1 MLSAAQVLHF
11 ETFGFVIV
19 RRAFSPKETA
29 EIGREFD
36 EVLATDR
43 GGQVFE
49 GAKRQSIIGFI
60 ERRPILTHLVET
72 DLIFEAMEQFLGP
85 GFVWIGSDGHLY
97 VGDTAWHPDSPS
109 PDYRRIKVAIYLD
122 PVQKE
127 TGCLR
132 VIPGSHRQPL
142 HGELGVLYGVK
153 DPAMTPFGVAA
164 SAIPAFPLESQPGD
178 VVMFDQNTW
187 HASFGG
193 RTGRRML
200 ALSFAAPP
208 VLPEHE
214 AILRK
219 MYNAN
224 LEFTRTDQITQTG
237 RVYEDSFLHSDSARI
252 RSMTSKLVEFG
263 FR

>member
-1 MLSAAQVLHF
+1 MLSVQQVLHF
-11 ETFGFVIV
+11 ETFGFVLLRQALTV
-19 RRAFSPKETA
+19 QETA
-29 EIGREFD
+29 EISREFD
-36 EVLATDR
+36 EVLAADR
-43 GGQVFE
+43 GDQVFN

-72 DLIFEAMEQFLGP
+72 DLVFEAMEQLLGL

-97 VGDTAWHPDSPS
+97 VGDTAWHPDSLS
-109 PDYRRIKVAIYLD
+109 PIYRRIKVAIYLD

-132 VIPGSHRQPL
+132 VIPGSHRPPL
-142 HGELGVLYGVK
+142 HDELGVLYGVK
-153 DPAMTPFGVAA
+153 DSAMTPFGIAA
-164 SAIPAFPLESQPGD
+164 RDIPSFPLESQPGD
-178 VVMFDQNTW
+178 VVIFDQNTW

-193 RTGRRML
+193 KTGRRML

-219 MYNAN
+219 MYDGN
-224 LEFTRTDQITQTG
+224 LAFTRTDQITQTG

-252 RSMTSKLVEFG
+252 RSMTGKLVEYG